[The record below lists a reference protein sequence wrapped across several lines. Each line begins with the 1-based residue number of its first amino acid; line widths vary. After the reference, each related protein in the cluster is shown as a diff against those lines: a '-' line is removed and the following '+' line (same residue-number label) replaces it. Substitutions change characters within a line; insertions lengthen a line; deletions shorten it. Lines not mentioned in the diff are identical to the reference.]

1 MDEIVPLTRERIATI
16 SASRPESLCQA
27 QQLISKALEVA
38 RDARNLEANAESDT
52 TFAAAS
58 EPTQQQRTI
67 KVTTPPHTHD
77 HPTRPRAHYTRLS
90 PRPLTHAPAHAHYT
104 LPPPTPATHCLPT
117 TTTHAHQRCIQ
128 WMRKGSWV
136 IAQSNPGVPS
146 NSGMKRPCIRGQ
158 LSEARPASR
167 PATQAPSRS

>member
-104 LPPPTPATHCLPT
+104 LPPPTPATHFLPT
-117 TTTHAHQRCIQ
+117 TTTHAHHLPR
-128 WMRKGSWV
+128 
-136 IAQSNPGVPS
+136 
-146 NSGMKRPCIRGQ
+146 
-158 LSEARPASR
+158 LPAS
-167 PATQAPSRS
+167 APHLRSPLPPPFPLPPPPRSTL